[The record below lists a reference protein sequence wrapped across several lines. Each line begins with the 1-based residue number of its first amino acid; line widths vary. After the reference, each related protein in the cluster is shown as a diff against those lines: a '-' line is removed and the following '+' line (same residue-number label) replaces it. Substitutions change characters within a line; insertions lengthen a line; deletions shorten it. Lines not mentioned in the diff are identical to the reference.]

1 MIRVE
6 DGLYFWHTSSG
17 LNCEGMMVVGSSLL
31 LLLVVVVEF
40 IEAILLY
47 SSKSSFSAFIKGE
60 IMEIGVVFVA
70 VFFVGVISVVAALFL
85 RVDISLMLP
94 FLQQQEQFNACLPV
108 SLVNLLTMENALF
121 GERMLL
127 VII

>member
-1 MIRVE
+1 MLRVE
-6 DGLYFWHTSSG
+6 DGLYFWHISSG
-17 LNCEGMMVVGSSLL
+17 LNCEGIMVVESPL
-31 LLLVVVVEF
+31 VEF
-40 IEAILLY
+40 MEAILLY

-70 VFFVGVISVVAALFL
+70 VFFVGVVSEVAAALFL
-85 RVDISLMLP
+85 RVDISLKLP
-94 FLQQQEQFNACLPV
+94 FLQQQEQLNGCLPV